1 MTNNQMIHKEL
12 KNIINELDVLIDLDT
27 KHHKQLNDIYTK
39 ISILLQKISIE
50 IICEYVEK
58 RWE

>member
-39 ISILLQKISIE
+39 ISILLHKISIE
-50 IICEYVEK
+50 II
-58 RWE
+58 